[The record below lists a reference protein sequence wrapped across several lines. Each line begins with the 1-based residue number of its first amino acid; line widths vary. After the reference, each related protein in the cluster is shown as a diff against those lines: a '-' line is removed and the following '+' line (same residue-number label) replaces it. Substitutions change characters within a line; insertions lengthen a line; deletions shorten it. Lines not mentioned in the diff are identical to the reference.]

1 MSYLI
6 NEILLRFVKPLGAGL
21 VGVILYVVAV
31 ALLGA
36 TGSFQLA
43 ALCWVSSAVLIL
55 LMESGPL

>member
-21 VGVILYVVAV
+21 VGVILYAV
-31 ALLGA
+31 ALTLLGQ

-43 ALCWVSSAVLIL
+43 ALCWVSGAALIL